1 MAGSTVLVLGG
12 GIGGVVAATTLR
24 RLLPRDARVVVVERE
39 AQHVFWP
46 SLLWLMTGSRKAQQ
60 VQRDLSPLAQQ
71 GVEVIRGEVTSF
83 DPATQTAVVNGDSIQ
98 ADATV
103 IALGATLA
111 PERIPGLVEGGH
123 NFFTLDGAA
132 SFYEALREVR
142 EGRVVVLVS
151 RTPFK
156 CPAAPYEAAFLIDHY
171 LRKHGRRGH
180 VEVAVYAA
188 EAAPM
193 AVAGPAV
200 SNAVVEFMRQRDI
213 PYHPGESVVSVD
225 PAGRRLSFAS
235 GSEVEYSL
243 VAAVPPHEVPTV
255 LREATLAPEGGW
267 VAIDPATCETAHRN
281 VFAVGDATG
290 VMLAM
295 GKPLPKAGVFAH
307 VQAEAV
313 ANTIAVRLLGR
324 GTERRFE
331 GNGECF
337 LELGDGRAAFARG
350 NFYAQP
356 VPEVRLFRPG
366 RHWHAGKV
374 AFERTWW
381 QRYFSTPYAKR

>member
-12 GIGGVVAATTLR
+12 GIGGVVAATTVR
-24 RLLPRDARVVVVERE
+24 RLLPPEHRVVLVERE

-46 SLLWLMTGSRKAQQ
+46 SLLWLMTGSRTAVQ
-60 VQRDLSPLAQQ
+60 VQRDLAPLTRR
-71 GVEVIRGEVTSF
+71 GVEVIHGEVTSF
-83 DPATQTAVVNGDSIQ
+83 DAASQTAVVDGGPIR

-103 IALGATLA
+103 IALGARLA
-111 PERIPGLVEGGH
+111 PERVPGLVEGGH

-132 SFYEALREVR
+132 RFFESLRGLR
-142 EGRVVVLVS
+142 QGRVVVLIA

-156 CPAAPYEAAFLIDHY
+156 CPAAPYEAAFLVDHY
-171 LRKHGRRGH
+171 LRRQRLRER
-180 VEVAVYAA
+180 VEVVVYAA

-200 SNAVVEFMRQRDI
+200 SDAVVDFMRKRDI
-213 PYHPGESVVSVD
+213 PYHPGESVLSVD
-225 PAGRRLSFAS
+225 PAGRRLAFSS
-235 GSEVEYSL
+235 GSEAEYSL
-243 VAAVPPHEVPTV
+243 LAAVPPHEVPPV
-255 LREATLAPEGGW
+255 LREANLAPEGGW
-267 VAIDPATCETAHRN
+267 VGIDPATCETAHPN

-307 VQAEAV
+307 AQADAV
-313 ANTIAVRLLGR
+313 AHTIAARLLGR
-324 GTERRFE
+324 GTEQRFD
-331 GNGECF
+331 GSGECF
-337 LELGDGRAAFARG
+337 LELGEGKAAFARG

-356 VPEVRLFRPG
+356 MPDVRLFGPG

-374 AFERTWW
+374 AFERMWW
-381 QRYFSTPYAKR
+381 QQWF